1 MNQATVLS
9 FALAAAACT
18 LGSQAAAAEPG
29 PSVDVAAATTAWA
42 CDPGQKGFVERRI
55 LAKAEQGF
63 DAVRGYVYITRSIH
77 QLDLLKTLD
86 WIVAQRAGRGA
97 CTLALAGATG
107 AAER

>member
-1 MNQATVLS
+1 MNQAYALA

-18 LGSQAAAAEPG
+18 LGSQATAAESTPT
-29 PSVDVAAATTAWA
+29 VEVAVAAAAPA
-42 CDPGQKGFVERRI
+42 CDPAQRGFVERRI

-77 QLDLLKTLD
+77 QLDLLQTLD
-86 WIVAQRAGRGA
+86 WIVAQRAGRGT
-97 CTLALAGATG
+97 CTLAVA